1 GLLARDP
8 APHPARG
15 DRRGPLRVHAVDGRV
30 PHHLLRVR
38 PEGNAH
44 YVHLEPAEGRHRPP
58 GECPR
63 QRAPGRLLRPASG
76 GRVAARTRGRV
87 ALRPGE
93 NTVKLPTEGKTRAD
107 VMASLERSM
116 AGDLAW
122 NEGRTFSLVYGVGAE
137 HLRLLQ
143 EAYSLFMATNGL
155 GAGRIFKS
163 LSTLEGEL
171 VSMSAELLGGADC
184 PGNVTSGGSESI
196 ILGVRAA
203 QERARA
209 ERPQITRPELVLPA
223 SAHPAFDKAAHI
235 FGIRNVRTP
244 ITKDY
249 VADVQAM
256 ADAVNEN
263 TIGLVASA
271 PNYPFGTI
279 DPVTAIAEI
288 ARRHALHLHVDACV
302 GGFALPFL
310 RKLGQPIPSFD
321 FTVPEVSTISADLHK
336 YGFAA
341 RGTSL
346 ILYRDQALQRRV
358 GFQLDDWAGGPY
370 RTPTMAGSR
379 PGGVGGV
386 PALRRDGVPGAES
399 HDAGHLA
406 PSAPRDRGDPRTPRA
421 RRSRHVRVG
430 LRLGHPRRDGGGRR

>member
-1 GLLARDP
+1 M
-8 APHPARG
+8 
-15 DRRGPLRVHAVDGRV
+15 
-30 PHHLLRVR
+30 
-38 PEGNAH
+38 
-44 YVHLEPAEGRHRPP
+44 
-58 GECPR
+58 
-63 QRAPGRLLRPASG
+63 
-76 GRVAARTRGRV
+76 
-87 ALRPGE
+87 
-93 NTVKLPTEGKTRAD
+93 KLPTEGKTRAD

-122 NEGRTFSLVYGVGAE
+122 DEGRTFSLVYGAGPE

-171 VSMSAELLGGADC
+171 VSMSADLLGGPDC

-209 ERPQITRPELVLPA
+209 ERPRVTRPEVVLPA
-223 SAHPAFDKAAHI
+223 SAHPAFDKAAHV

-310 RKLGQPIPSFD
+310 RKLGQPIPPFD
-321 FTVPEVSTISADLHK
+321 FGVPEVSTISADLHK

-346 ILYRDQALQRRV
+346 ILYRDQTLQRRV
-358 GFQLDDWAGGPY
+358 GFKLDDWSGGPY

-379 PGGVGGV
+379 PGGMIAAAWAVFQHYGEAGFLELNRTMLDTSQR
-386 PALRRDGVPGAES
+386 LRRGIEAIPGFHVLGDPAMYVWGFASDAIDVMAVADAMAERRWYLGRQLTTPPSLHVVLTPIHAPVVDDFLRDLREVAES
-399 HDAGHLA
+399 IARSGR
-406 PSAPRDRGDPRTPRA
+406 SGE
-421 RRSRHVRVG
+421 RRSSYAT
-430 LRLGHPRRDGGGRR
+430 

>member
-1 GLLARDP
+1 M
-8 APHPARG
+8 
-15 DRRGPLRVHAVDGRV
+15 
-30 PHHLLRVR
+30 
-38 PEGNAH
+38 
-44 YVHLEPAEGRHRPP
+44 
-58 GECPR
+58 
-63 QRAPGRLLRPASG
+63 
-76 GRVAARTRGRV
+76 
-87 ALRPGE
+87 
-93 NTVKLPTEGKTRAD
+93 KLPTEGKTRAD

-310 RKLGQPIPSFD
+310 RKLGQPIPPFD
-321 FTVPEVSTISADLHK
+321 FGVPEVSTISADLHK

-346 ILYRDQALQRRV
+346 ILYRDQTLQRRV
-358 GFQLDDWAGGPY
+358 GFKLDDWSGGPY

-379 PGGVGGV
+379 PGGMIAAAWAVFQHYGEAGFLELNRTMLDTSQR
-386 PALRRDGVPGAES
+386 LRRGIEAIPGFHVLGDPAMYVWGFASDAIDVMAVADAMAERRWYLGRQLTTPPSLHVVLTPIHAPVVDGFLRDLREVAES
-399 HDAGHLA
+399 IARSGR
-406 PSAPRDRGDPRTPRA
+406 SGE
-421 RRSRHVRVG
+421 RRSSYAT
-430 LRLGHPRRDGGGRR
+430 

>member
-1 GLLARDP
+1 M
-8 APHPARG
+8 
-15 DRRGPLRVHAVDGRV
+15 
-30 PHHLLRVR
+30 
-38 PEGNAH
+38 
-44 YVHLEPAEGRHRPP
+44 
-58 GECPR
+58 
-63 QRAPGRLLRPASG
+63 
-76 GRVAARTRGRV
+76 
-87 ALRPGE
+87 
-93 NTVKLPTEGKTRAD
+93 KLPTEGKTRAD

-122 NEGRTFSLVYGVGAE
+122 DEGRTFSLVYGAGAE

-310 RKLGQPIPSFD
+310 RKLGQPIPPFD
-321 FTVPEVSTISADLHK
+321 FGVPEVSTISADLHK

-346 ILYRDQALQRRV
+346 ILYRDQTLQRRV
-358 GFQLDDWAGGPY
+358 GFKLDDWSGGPY

-379 PGGVGGV
+379 PGGMIAAAWAVFQHYGEAGFLELNRTMLDTSQR
-386 PALRRDGVPGAES
+386 LRRGIEAIPGFHVLGDPAMYVWGFASDAIDVMAVADAMAERRWYLGRQLTTPPSLHVVLTPIHAPVVDGFLRDLREVAES
-399 HDAGHLA
+399 IARSGR
-406 PSAPRDRGDPRTPRA
+406 SGE
-421 RRSRHVRVG
+421 RRSSYAT
-430 LRLGHPRRDGGGRR
+430 

>member
-1 GLLARDP
+1 
-8 APHPARG
+8 
-15 DRRGPLRVHAVDGRV
+15 
-30 PHHLLRVR
+30 
-38 PEGNAH
+38 
-44 YVHLEPAEGRHRPP
+44 
-58 GECPR
+58 
-63 QRAPGRLLRPASG
+63 
-76 GRVAARTRGRV
+76 
-87 ALRPGE
+87 
-93 NTVKLPTEGKTRAD
+93 VKLPTEGKTRAD

-122 NEGRTFSLVYGVGAE
+122 DEGRTFSLVYGAGPE

-171 VSMSAELLGGADC
+171 VSMSADLLGGPDC

-209 ERPQITRPELVLPA
+209 ERPRVTRPEVVLPA
-223 SAHPAFDKAAHI
+223 SAHPAFDKAAHV

-310 RKLGQPIPSFD
+310 RKLGQPIPPFD
-321 FTVPEVSTISADLHK
+321 FGVPEVSTISADLHK

-346 ILYRDQALQRRV
+346 ILYRDQTLQRRV
-358 GFQLDDWAGGPY
+358 GFKLDDWSGGPY

-379 PGGVGGV
+379 PGGMIAAAWAVFQHYGEAGFLELNRTMLDTSQR
-386 PALRRDGVPGAES
+386 LRRGIEAIPGFHVLGDPAMYVWGFASDAIDVMAVADAMAERRWYLGRQLTTPPSLHVVLTPIHAPVVDDVLRDLREVAES
-399 HDAGHLA
+399 IARSGR
-406 PSAPRDRGDPRTPRA
+406 SGE
-421 RRSRHVRVG
+421 RRSSYAT
-430 LRLGHPRRDGGGRR
+430 

>member
-1 GLLARDP
+1 
-8 APHPARG
+8 
-15 DRRGPLRVHAVDGRV
+15 
-30 PHHLLRVR
+30 
-38 PEGNAH
+38 
-44 YVHLEPAEGRHRPP
+44 
-58 GECPR
+58 
-63 QRAPGRLLRPASG
+63 
-76 GRVAARTRGRV
+76 
-87 ALRPGE
+87 
-93 NTVKLPTEGKTRAD
+93 VKLPIEGKTRAD
-107 VMASLERSM
+107 VMASLEQYM

-122 NEGRTFSLVYGVGAE
+122 HEGRTFSLVYGAGAE
-137 HLRLLQ
+137 HLRLLR

-155 GAGRIFKS
+155 GAGRMFKS
-163 LSTLEGEL
+163 LATLEEEL
-171 VSMSAELLGGADC
+171 VSMSAELLGGAGC

-203 QERARA
+203 HERTRA
-209 ERPQITRPELVLPA
+209 ERPRVTRPTLVLPA

-244 ITKDY
+244 LTKDY
-249 VADVQAM
+249 VADVPAM
-256 ADAVNEN
+256 ADAVTDD

-271 PNYPFGTI
+271 PNYPFGTM
-279 DPVTAIAEI
+279 DPVAAIAEI

-379 PGGVGGV
+379 PGGMIAAAWAVFQHYGETGFLELNRTMLDTSLR
-386 PALRRDGVPGAES
+386 LRRGIEAIPGL
-399 HDAGHLA
+399 HVL
-406 PSAPRDRGDPRTPRA
+406 GDPVMYVWGFASDTLDVMAVADAMAERRWYLGRQLTTPPSVHVVLTPIHAPVVDAFLHDLREVASAIGRSGRTGEK
-421 RRSRHVRVG
+421 RSNYAT
-430 LRLGHPRRDGGGRR
+430 

>member
-1 GLLARDP
+1 
-8 APHPARG
+8 
-15 DRRGPLRVHAVDGRV
+15 
-30 PHHLLRVR
+30 
-38 PEGNAH
+38 
-44 YVHLEPAEGRHRPP
+44 
-58 GECPR
+58 
-63 QRAPGRLLRPASG
+63 
-76 GRVAARTRGRV
+76 
-87 ALRPGE
+87 
-93 NTVKLPTEGKTRAD
+93 VKLPTEGKTRAD

-310 RKLGQPIPSFD
+310 RKLGQPIPPFD
-321 FTVPEVSTISADLHK
+321 FGVPEVSTISADLHK

-346 ILYRDQALQRRV
+346 ILYRDQTLQRRV
-358 GFQLDDWAGGPY
+358 GFKLDDWSGGPY

-379 PGGVGGV
+379 PGGMIAAAWAVFQHYGEAGFLELNRTMLDTSQR
-386 PALRRDGVPGAES
+386 LRRGIEAIPGFHVLGDPAMYVWGFASDAIDVMAVADAMAERRWYLGRQLTTPPSLHVVLTPIHAPVVDGFLRDLREVAES
-399 HDAGHLA
+399 IARSGR
-406 PSAPRDRGDPRTPRA
+406 SGE
-421 RRSRHVRVG
+421 RRSSYAT
-430 LRLGHPRRDGGGRR
+430 

>member
-1 GLLARDP
+1 M
-8 APHPARG
+8 
-15 DRRGPLRVHAVDGRV
+15 
-30 PHHLLRVR
+30 
-38 PEGNAH
+38 
-44 YVHLEPAEGRHRPP
+44 
-58 GECPR
+58 
-63 QRAPGRLLRPASG
+63 
-76 GRVAARTRGRV
+76 
-87 ALRPGE
+87 
-93 NTVKLPTEGKTRAD
+93 KLPTEGKTRAD

-122 NEGRTFSLVYGVGAE
+122 DEGRTFSLVYGVGAE

-209 ERPQITRPELVLPA
+209 ERPQITRPEVVLPA

-310 RKLGQPIPSFD
+310 RKLGQPIPPFD
-321 FTVPEVSTISADLHK
+321 FGVPEVSTISADLHK

-346 ILYRDQALQRRV
+346 ILYRDQTLQRRV
-358 GFQLDDWAGGPY
+358 GFKLDDWSGGPY

-379 PGGVGGV
+379 PGGMIAAAWAVFQHYGEAGFLELNRTMLDTSQR
-386 PALRRDGVPGAES
+386 LRRGIEAIPGFHVLGDPAMYVWGFASDAIDVMAVADAMAERRWYLGRQLTTPPSLHVVLTPIHAPVVDGFLRDLREVAES
-399 HDAGHLA
+399 IARSGR
-406 PSAPRDRGDPRTPRA
+406 SGE
-421 RRSRHVRVG
+421 RRSSYAT
-430 LRLGHPRRDGGGRR
+430 

>member
-1 GLLARDP
+1 
-8 APHPARG
+8 
-15 DRRGPLRVHAVDGRV
+15 
-30 PHHLLRVR
+30 
-38 PEGNAH
+38 
-44 YVHLEPAEGRHRPP
+44 
-58 GECPR
+58 
-63 QRAPGRLLRPASG
+63 
-76 GRVAARTRGRV
+76 
-87 ALRPGE
+87 
-93 NTVKLPTEGKTRAD
+93 VKLPTEGKTRAD

-122 NEGRTFSLVYGVGAE
+122 DEGRTFSLVYGVGAE

-171 VSMSAELLGGADC
+171 VSMSADLLGGPDC

-310 RKLGQPIPSFD
+310 RKLGQPIPPFD
-321 FTVPEVSTISADLHK
+321 FGVPEVSTISADLHK

-346 ILYRDQALQRRV
+346 ILYRDQTLQRRV
-358 GFQLDDWAGGPY
+358 GFKLDDWSGGPY

-379 PGGVGGV
+379 PGGMIAAAWAVFQHYGEAGFLELNRTMLDTSQR
-386 PALRRDGVPGAES
+386 LRRGIEAIPGFHVLGDPAMYVWGFASDAIDVMAMADAMAERRWYLGRQLTTPPSLHVVLTPIHAPVVDGFLRDLREVAES
-399 HDAGHLA
+399 IARSGR
-406 PSAPRDRGDPRTPRA
+406 SGE
-421 RRSRHVRVG
+421 RRSSYAT
-430 LRLGHPRRDGGGRR
+430 

>member
-1 GLLARDP
+1 M
-8 APHPARG
+8 
-15 DRRGPLRVHAVDGRV
+15 
-30 PHHLLRVR
+30 
-38 PEGNAH
+38 
-44 YVHLEPAEGRHRPP
+44 
-58 GECPR
+58 
-63 QRAPGRLLRPASG
+63 
-76 GRVAARTRGRV
+76 
-87 ALRPGE
+87 
-93 NTVKLPTEGKTRAD
+93 KLPSEGKTRAD

-122 NEGRTFSLVYGVGAE
+122 HEGRTFSLVYGAGEE

-155 GAGRIFKS
+155 GAGRMFKS
-163 LSTLEGEL
+163 LATLEAEL

-196 ILGVRAA
+196 ILGIRAA

-209 ERPQITRPELVLPA
+209 ERPRVTRPEVVLPA

-256 ADAVNEN
+256 ADAVTEN

-279 DPVTAIAEI
+279 DPVPAIAEV

-310 RKLGQPIPSFD
+310 RKLGQPVPPFD
-321 FTVPEVSTISADLHK
+321 FQVPEVSTMSADLHK

-358 GFQLDDWAGGPY
+358 GFKLDDWSGGPY

-379 PGGVGGV
+379 PGGMIAAAWAVFQHYGESGFLELNRTMLDTSLR
-386 PALRRDGVPGAES
+386 LRRGIEAI
-399 HDAGHLA
+399 
-406 PSAPRDRGDPRTPRA
+406 PSFHVLGDPAMYVWGFASDAIDVMAVADAMAERRWYLGRQLTTPPSLHVVLTPIHAPVVDDFLRDLREVAETVARTG
-421 RRSRHVRVG
+421 RSGEKRSNYAT
-430 LRLGHPRRDGGGRR
+430 

>member
-1 GLLARDP
+1 M
-8 APHPARG
+8 
-15 DRRGPLRVHAVDGRV
+15 
-30 PHHLLRVR
+30 
-38 PEGNAH
+38 
-44 YVHLEPAEGRHRPP
+44 
-58 GECPR
+58 
-63 QRAPGRLLRPASG
+63 
-76 GRVAARTRGRV
+76 
-87 ALRPGE
+87 
-93 NTVKLPTEGKTRAD
+93 KLPTEGKTRAD

-122 NEGRTFSLVYGVGAE
+122 DEGRTFSLVYGVGAE

-310 RKLGQPIPSFD
+310 RKLGQPIPPFD
-321 FTVPEVSTISADLHK
+321 FGVPEVSTISADLHK

-346 ILYRDQALQRRV
+346 ILYRDQTLQRRV
-358 GFQLDDWAGGPY
+358 GFKLDDWSGGPY

-379 PGGVGGV
+379 PGGMIAAAWAVFQHYGETGFLELNRTMLDTSLR
-386 PALRRDGVPGAES
+386 LRRGIEAIPGL
-399 HDAGHLA
+399 HVL
-406 PSAPRDRGDPRTPRA
+406 GDPVMYVWGFASDTLDVMAVADAMAERRWYLGRQLTTPPSLHVVLTPIHAPVVDAFLHDLREVASAIGRSGRTGEK
-421 RRSRHVRVG
+421 RSNYAT
-430 LRLGHPRRDGGGRR
+430 

>member
-1 GLLARDP
+1 M
-8 APHPARG
+8 
-15 DRRGPLRVHAVDGRV
+15 
-30 PHHLLRVR
+30 
-38 PEGNAH
+38 N
-44 YVHLEPAEGRHRPP
+44 
-58 GECPR
+58 
-63 QRAPGRLLRPASG
+63 
-76 GRVAARTRGRV
+76 
-87 ALRPGE
+87 
-93 NTVKLPTEGKTRAD
+93 LPIEGKTRAD
-107 VMASLERSM
+107 VMASLEQSM

-122 NEGRTFSLVYGVGAE
+122 QEGRTFSLVYGAGAE
-137 HLRLLQ
+137 HLRLLR

-155 GAGRIFKS
+155 GAGRMFKS
-163 LSTLEGEL
+163 LATLEEEL
-171 VSMSAELLGGADC
+171 VSMSAELLGGAGC

-203 QERARA
+203 HERARA
-209 ERPQITRPELVLPA
+209 ERPRVTRPTLVLPA

-244 ITKDY
+244 LTKDY

-256 ADAVNEN
+256 ADAVTDD

-271 PNYPFGTI
+271 PNYPFGTM
-279 DPVTAIAEI
+279 DPVSAIAEI

-310 RKLGQPIPSFD
+310 RKLGQPVPSFD
-321 FTVPEVSTISADLHK
+321 FAVPEVSTISADLHK

-379 PGGVGGV
+379 PGGMIAAAWAVFQHYGEAGFLELNRTMLDTSLR
-386 PALRRDGVPGAES
+386 LRRGIEAIPGF
-399 HDAGHLA
+399 HVL
-406 PSAPRDRGDPRTPRA
+406 GDPAMYVWGFASDTLDVMAVADAMAERHWYLGRQLTTPPSLHVVLTPIHAPVVDDFLRDLREVADAIGRSGRTGEK
-421 RRSRHVRVG
+421 RSNYAT
-430 LRLGHPRRDGGGRR
+430 

>member
-1 GLLARDP
+1 M
-8 APHPARG
+8 
-15 DRRGPLRVHAVDGRV
+15 
-30 PHHLLRVR
+30 
-38 PEGNAH
+38 
-44 YVHLEPAEGRHRPP
+44 
-58 GECPR
+58 
-63 QRAPGRLLRPASG
+63 
-76 GRVAARTRGRV
+76 
-87 ALRPGE
+87 
-93 NTVKLPTEGKTRAD
+93 KLPTEGKTRAD

-122 NEGRTFSLVYGVGAE
+122 DEGRTFSLVYGAGPE

-171 VSMSAELLGGADC
+171 VSMSADLLGGPDC

-209 ERPQITRPELVLPA
+209 ERPRVTRPEVVLPA
-223 SAHPAFDKAAHI
+223 SAHPAFDKAAHV

-310 RKLGQPIPSFD
+310 RKLGQPIPPFD
-321 FTVPEVSTISADLHK
+321 FGVPEVSTISADLHK

-346 ILYRDQALQRRV
+346 ILYRDQTLQRRV
-358 GFQLDDWAGGPY
+358 GFKLDDWSGGPY

-379 PGGVGGV
+379 PGGMIAAAWAVFQHYGEAGFLELNRTMLDTSQR
-386 PALRRDGVPGAES
+386 LRRGIEAIPGFHVLGDPAMYVWGFASDAIDVMAVADAMAERRWYLGRQLTTPPSLHVVLTPIHAPVVDDVLRDLREVAES
-399 HDAGHLA
+399 IARSGR
-406 PSAPRDRGDPRTPRA
+406 SGE
-421 RRSRHVRVG
+421 RRSSYAT
-430 LRLGHPRRDGGGRR
+430 

>member
-1 GLLARDP
+1 M
-8 APHPARG
+8 
-15 DRRGPLRVHAVDGRV
+15 
-30 PHHLLRVR
+30 
-38 PEGNAH
+38 
-44 YVHLEPAEGRHRPP
+44 
-58 GECPR
+58 
-63 QRAPGRLLRPASG
+63 
-76 GRVAARTRGRV
+76 
-87 ALRPGE
+87 
-93 NTVKLPTEGKTRAD
+93 KLPSEGKTRAD
-107 VMASLERSM
+107 VMALLERSM

-122 NEGRTFSLVYGVGAE
+122 HEGRTFSLVYGAGEE
-137 HLRLLQ
+137 HLRLLR
-143 EAYSLFMATNGL
+143 EAYALFMATNGL

-163 LSTLEGEL
+163 LAALEADL
-171 VSMSAELLGGADC
+171 VGMSAELLGGADC

-203 QERARA
+203 RERARA
-209 ERPQITRPELVLPA
+209 ERPRVTRPELVLPV
-223 SAHPAFDKAAHI
+223 SAHPAFDKAALI

-256 ADAVNEN
+256 AEAVTDD

-279 DPVTAIAEI
+279 DPVPAIAEI

-310 RKLGQPIPSFD
+310 RKLGQPIPPFD
-321 FTVPEVSTISADLHK
+321 FAVPEVSTMSADLHK

-346 ILYRDQALQRRV
+346 ILYRDQALQRQV
-358 GFQLDDWAGGPY
+358 AFQLDDWSGGSY

-379 PGGVGGV
+379 PGGMIAAAWAVFQHYGLAGFLELNRTMLETSLR
-386 PALRRDGVPGAES
+386 LRRGIEAIPGF
-399 HDAGHLA
+399 HVL
-406 PSAPRDRGDPRTPRA
+406 GDPAMYVWGFASEVHDVMAVADAMAERRWYLGRQLTTPPSLHVVLTPIHAPVVDDFLRDLREVADAIARTGRTGEK
-421 RRSRHVRVG
+421 RSSYAT
-430 LRLGHPRRDGGGRR
+430 

>member
-1 GLLARDP
+1 M
-8 APHPARG
+8 
-15 DRRGPLRVHAVDGRV
+15 
-30 PHHLLRVR
+30 
-38 PEGNAH
+38 
-44 YVHLEPAEGRHRPP
+44 
-58 GECPR
+58 
-63 QRAPGRLLRPASG
+63 
-76 GRVAARTRGRV
+76 
-87 ALRPGE
+87 
-93 NTVKLPTEGKTRAD
+93 KLPTEGKTRAD

-122 NEGRTFSLVYGVGAE
+122 DEGRTFSLVYGVGAE

-209 ERPQITRPELVLPA
+209 ERPRVTRPEVVLPA

-310 RKLGQPIPSFD
+310 RKLGQPIPPFD
-321 FTVPEVSTISADLHK
+321 FGVPEVSTISADLHK

-346 ILYRDQALQRRV
+346 ILYRDQTLQRRV
-358 GFQLDDWAGGPY
+358 GFKLDDWSGGPY

-379 PGGVGGV
+379 PGGMIAAAWAVFQHYGEAGFLELNRTMLDTSQR
-386 PALRRDGVPGAES
+386 LRRGIEAIPGFHVLGDPAMYVWGFASDAIDVMAVADAMAERRWYLGRQLTTPPSLHVVLTPIHAPVVDGFLRDLREVAES
-399 HDAGHLA
+399 IARSGR
-406 PSAPRDRGDPRTPRA
+406 SGE
-421 RRSRHVRVG
+421 RRSSYAT
-430 LRLGHPRRDGGGRR
+430 

>member
-1 GLLARDP
+1 M
-8 APHPARG
+8 
-15 DRRGPLRVHAVDGRV
+15 
-30 PHHLLRVR
+30 
-38 PEGNAH
+38 
-44 YVHLEPAEGRHRPP
+44 
-58 GECPR
+58 
-63 QRAPGRLLRPASG
+63 
-76 GRVAARTRGRV
+76 
-87 ALRPGE
+87 
-93 NTVKLPTEGKTRAD
+93 KLPTEGKTRAD

-122 NEGRTFSLVYGVGAE
+122 DEGRTFSLVYGVGAE

-209 ERPQITRPELVLPA
+209 ERPRVTRPELVLPA

-310 RKLGQPIPSFD
+310 RKLGQPIPPFD
-321 FTVPEVSTISADLHK
+321 FGVPEVSTISADLHK

-346 ILYRDQALQRRV
+346 ILYRDQTLQRRV
-358 GFQLDDWAGGPY
+358 GFKLDDWSGGPY

-379 PGGVGGV
+379 PGGMIAAAWAVFQHYGEAGFLELNRTMLDTSQR
-386 PALRRDGVPGAES
+386 LRRGIEAIPGFHVLGDPAMYVWGFASDAIDVMAVADAMAERRWYLGRQLTTPPSLHVVLTPIHAPVVDGFLRDLREVAES
-399 HDAGHLA
+399 IARSGR
-406 PSAPRDRGDPRTPRA
+406 SGE
-421 RRSRHVRVG
+421 RRSSYAT
-430 LRLGHPRRDGGGRR
+430 

>member
-1 GLLARDP
+1 M
-8 APHPARG
+8 
-15 DRRGPLRVHAVDGRV
+15 
-30 PHHLLRVR
+30 
-38 PEGNAH
+38 N
-44 YVHLEPAEGRHRPP
+44 
-58 GECPR
+58 
-63 QRAPGRLLRPASG
+63 
-76 GRVAARTRGRV
+76 
-87 ALRPGE
+87 
-93 NTVKLPTEGKTRAD
+93 LPIEGKTRAD
-107 VMASLERSM
+107 VMASLEQSM

-122 NEGRTFSLVYGVGAE
+122 QEGRTFSLVYGAGAE
-137 HLRLLQ
+137 HLRLLR

-155 GAGRIFKS
+155 GAGRMFKS
-163 LSTLEGEL
+163 LATLEEEL
-171 VSMSAELLGGADC
+171 VSMSAELLGGAGC

-203 QERARA
+203 HERARA
-209 ERPQITRPELVLPA
+209 ERPRVTRPTLVLPA
-223 SAHPAFDKAAHI
+223 SAHPAFDKAALI

-244 ITKDY
+244 LTKDY

-256 ADAVNEN
+256 ADAVTDD

-271 PNYPFGTI
+271 PNYPFGTM
-279 DPVTAIAEI
+279 DPVSAIAEL

-310 RKLGQPIPSFD
+310 RKLGQPVPSFD
-321 FTVPEVSTISADLHK
+321 FAVPEVSTISADLHK

-379 PGGVGGV
+379 PGGMIAAAWAVFQRYGEAGFLELNRTMLDTSLR
-386 PALRRDGVPGAES
+386 LRRGIEAIPGF
-399 HDAGHLA
+399 HVL
-406 PSAPRDRGDPRTPRA
+406 GDPAMYVWGFASDTLDVMAVADAMAERHWYLGRQLTTPPSLHVVLTPIHAPVVDDFLRDLREVADAIGRSGRTGEK
-421 RRSRHVRVG
+421 RSNYAT
-430 LRLGHPRRDGGGRR
+430 

>member
-1 GLLARDP
+1 M
-8 APHPARG
+8 
-15 DRRGPLRVHAVDGRV
+15 
-30 PHHLLRVR
+30 
-38 PEGNAH
+38 N
-44 YVHLEPAEGRHRPP
+44 
-58 GECPR
+58 
-63 QRAPGRLLRPASG
+63 
-76 GRVAARTRGRV
+76 
-87 ALRPGE
+87 
-93 NTVKLPTEGKTRAD
+93 LPIEGKTRAD
-107 VMASLERSM
+107 VMASLEQSM

-122 NEGRTFSLVYGVGAE
+122 QEGRTFSLVYGAGAE
-137 HLRLLQ
+137 HLRLLR

-155 GAGRIFKS
+155 GAGRMFKS
-163 LSTLEGEL
+163 LATLEEEL
-171 VSMSAELLGGADC
+171 VSMSAELLGGAGC

-203 QERARA
+203 HERARA
-209 ERPQITRPELVLPA
+209 ERPRVTRPTLVLPA
-223 SAHPAFDKAAHI
+223 SAHPAFDKAALI

-244 ITKDY
+244 LTKDY

-256 ADAVNEN
+256 ADAVTDD

-271 PNYPFGTI
+271 PNYPFGTM
-279 DPVTAIAEI
+279 DPVSAIAEI

-310 RKLGQPIPSFD
+310 RKLGQPVPSFD
-321 FTVPEVSTISADLHK
+321 FAVPEVSTISADLHK

-379 PGGVGGV
+379 PGGMIAAAWAVFQHYGEAGFLELNRTMLDTSLR
-386 PALRRDGVPGAES
+386 LRRGIEAIPGF
-399 HDAGHLA
+399 HVL
-406 PSAPRDRGDPRTPRA
+406 GDPAMYVWGFASDTLDVMAVADAMAERHWYLGRQLTTPPSLHVVLTPIHAPVVDDFLRDLREVADAIGRSGRTGEK
-421 RRSRHVRVG
+421 RSNYAT
-430 LRLGHPRRDGGGRR
+430 

>member
-1 GLLARDP
+1 
-8 APHPARG
+8 
-15 DRRGPLRVHAVDGRV
+15 
-30 PHHLLRVR
+30 
-38 PEGNAH
+38 
-44 YVHLEPAEGRHRPP
+44 
-58 GECPR
+58 
-63 QRAPGRLLRPASG
+63 
-76 GRVAARTRGRV
+76 
-87 ALRPGE
+87 
-93 NTVKLPTEGKTRAD
+93 VKLPTEGKTRAD

-122 NEGRTFSLVYGVGAE
+122 DEGRTFSLVYGAGPE

-171 VSMSAELLGGADC
+171 VSMSADLLGGPDC

-209 ERPQITRPELVLPA
+209 ERPRVTRPEVVLPA
-223 SAHPAFDKAAHI
+223 SAHPAFDKAAHV

-310 RKLGQPIPSFD
+310 RKLGQPIPPFD
-321 FTVPEVSTISADLHK
+321 FGVPEVSTISADLHK

-346 ILYRDQALQRRV
+346 ILYRDQTLQRRV
-358 GFQLDDWAGGPY
+358 GFKLDDWSGGPY

-379 PGGVGGV
+379 PGGMIAAAWAVFQHYGEAGFLELNRTMLDTSQR
-386 PALRRDGVPGAES
+386 LRRGIEAIPGF
-399 HDAGHLA
+399 HVL
-406 PSAPRDRGDPRTPRA
+406 GDPAMYVWGFASDAIDVMAVADAMAERRWYLGRQLTTPPSLHVVLTPIHPPVVDDVHRDLREVA
-421 RRSRHVRVG
+421 YSIARCGPPGERRSSYAT
-430 LRLGHPRRDGGGRR
+430 

>member
-1 GLLARDP
+1 M
-8 APHPARG
+8 
-15 DRRGPLRVHAVDGRV
+15 
-30 PHHLLRVR
+30 
-38 PEGNAH
+38 
-44 YVHLEPAEGRHRPP
+44 
-58 GECPR
+58 
-63 QRAPGRLLRPASG
+63 
-76 GRVAARTRGRV
+76 
-87 ALRPGE
+87 
-93 NTVKLPTEGKTRAD
+93 KLPTEGKTRAD

-122 NEGRTFSLVYGVGAE
+122 DEGRTFSLVYGVGAE

-310 RKLGQPIPSFD
+310 RKLGQPIPPFD
-321 FTVPEVSTISADLHK
+321 FGVPEVSTISADLHK

-346 ILYRDQALQRRV
+346 ILYRDQTLQRRV
-358 GFQLDDWAGGPY
+358 GFKLDDWSGGPY

-379 PGGVGGV
+379 PGGMIAAAWAVFQHYGEAGFLELNRTMLDTSQR
-386 PALRRDGVPGAES
+386 LRRGIEAIPGFHVLGDPAMYVWGFASDAIDVMAVADAMAERRWYLGRQLTTPPSLHVVLTPIHAPVVDGFLRDLREVAES
-399 HDAGHLA
+399 IARSGR
-406 PSAPRDRGDPRTPRA
+406 SGE
-421 RRSRHVRVG
+421 RRSSYAT
-430 LRLGHPRRDGGGRR
+430 

>member
-1 GLLARDP
+1 
-8 APHPARG
+8 
-15 DRRGPLRVHAVDGRV
+15 
-30 PHHLLRVR
+30 
-38 PEGNAH
+38 
-44 YVHLEPAEGRHRPP
+44 
-58 GECPR
+58 
-63 QRAPGRLLRPASG
+63 
-76 GRVAARTRGRV
+76 
-87 ALRPGE
+87 
-93 NTVKLPTEGKTRAD
+93 
-107 VMASLERSM
+107 M

-122 NEGRTFSLVYGVGAE
+122 DEGRTFSLVYGVGAE

-310 RKLGQPIPSFD
+310 RKLGQPIPPFD
-321 FTVPEVSTISADLHK
+321 FGVPEVSTISADLHK

-346 ILYRDQALQRRV
+346 ILYRDQTLQRRV
-358 GFQLDDWAGGPY
+358 GFKLDDWSGGPY

-379 PGGVGGV
+379 PGGMIAAAWAVFQHYGEAGFLELNRTMLDTSQR
-386 PALRRDGVPGAES
+386 LRRGIEAIPGFHVLGDPAMYVWGFASDAIDVMAVADAMAERRWYLGRQLTTPPSLHVVLTPIHAPVVDGFLRDLREVAES
-399 HDAGHLA
+399 IARSGR
-406 PSAPRDRGDPRTPRA
+406 SGE
-421 RRSRHVRVG
+421 RRSSYAT
-430 LRLGHPRRDGGGRR
+430 

>member
-1 GLLARDP
+1 M
-8 APHPARG
+8 
-15 DRRGPLRVHAVDGRV
+15 
-30 PHHLLRVR
+30 
-38 PEGNAH
+38 
-44 YVHLEPAEGRHRPP
+44 
-58 GECPR
+58 
-63 QRAPGRLLRPASG
+63 
-76 GRVAARTRGRV
+76 
-87 ALRPGE
+87 
-93 NTVKLPTEGKTRAD
+93 KLPTEGKTRGD
-107 VMASLERSM
+107 VMALLERSM

-122 NEGRTFSLVYGVGAE
+122 HEGRTFSLVYGAGEE
-137 HLRLLQ
+137 HLRLLR
-143 EAYSLFMATNGL
+143 EAYALFMATNGL

-171 VSMSAELLGGADC
+171 VSMSAELLGGAGC

-196 ILGVRAA
+196 IMGIRAA

-209 ERPQITRPELVLPA
+209 ERPRVIHPELVLPA

-235 FGIRNVRTP
+235 FGIRNIRTP

-256 ADAVNEN
+256 ADAVTDN

-279 DPVTAIAEI
+279 DPVPAIAEI

-310 RKLGQPIPSFD
+310 RKLGEPIPPFD
-321 FTVPEVSTISADLHK
+321 FAVPEVSTMSADLHK

-346 ILYRDQALQRRV
+346 ILYRDEALQRRV
-358 GFQLDDWAGGPY
+358 GFKLDDWSGGPY

-379 PGGVGGV
+379 PGGMIAAAWAVFQHYGEAGFLELNRTMLDTSRR
-386 PALRRDGVPGAES
+386 LRRGIEAIPGF
-399 HDAGHLA
+399 HVL
-406 PSAPRDRGDPRTPRA
+406 GDPAMYVWGFASDAHDVMAVADAMAERRWFLGRQLTTPPSLHVVLTPIHAPVVDDFLRDLREVAAVIGRSGRTGEK
-421 RRSRHVRVG
+421 RSNYAT
-430 LRLGHPRRDGGGRR
+430 

>member
-1 GLLARDP
+1 M
-8 APHPARG
+8 
-15 DRRGPLRVHAVDGRV
+15 
-30 PHHLLRVR
+30 
-38 PEGNAH
+38 
-44 YVHLEPAEGRHRPP
+44 
-58 GECPR
+58 
-63 QRAPGRLLRPASG
+63 
-76 GRVAARTRGRV
+76 
-87 ALRPGE
+87 
-93 NTVKLPTEGKTRAD
+93 KLPIEGKTRAD
-107 VMASLERSM
+107 VMASLEQSM

-122 NEGRTFSLVYGVGAE
+122 HEGRTFSLVYGAGAE
-137 HLRLLQ
+137 HLRLLR

-155 GAGRIFKS
+155 GAGRMFKS
-163 LSTLEGEL
+163 LATLEEEL
-171 VSMSAELLGGADC
+171 VSMSAELLGGAGC

-203 QERARA
+203 HERARA
-209 ERPQITRPELVLPA
+209 ERPRVTRPTLVLPA

-244 ITKDY
+244 LTKDY
-249 VADVQAM
+249 VADVPAM
-256 ADAVNEN
+256 ADAVTDD

-271 PNYPFGTI
+271 PNYPFGTM
-279 DPVTAIAEI
+279 DPVAAIAEI

-379 PGGVGGV
+379 PGGMIAAAWAVFQHYGETGFLELNRTMLDTSLR
-386 PALRRDGVPGAES
+386 LRRGIEAIPGL
-399 HDAGHLA
+399 HVL
-406 PSAPRDRGDPRTPRA
+406 GDPVMYVWGFASDTLDVMAVADAMAERRWYLGRQLTTPPSLHVVLTPIHAPVVDAFLHDLREVASAIGRSGRTGEK
-421 RRSRHVRVG
+421 RSNYAT
-430 LRLGHPRRDGGGRR
+430 

>member
-1 GLLARDP
+1 
-8 APHPARG
+8 
-15 DRRGPLRVHAVDGRV
+15 
-30 PHHLLRVR
+30 
-38 PEGNAH
+38 
-44 YVHLEPAEGRHRPP
+44 
-58 GECPR
+58 
-63 QRAPGRLLRPASG
+63 
-76 GRVAARTRGRV
+76 
-87 ALRPGE
+87 
-93 NTVKLPTEGKTRAD
+93 VKLPTEGKTRAD

-122 NEGRTFSLVYGVGAE
+122 DEGRTFSLVYGVGAE

-310 RKLGQPIPSFD
+310 RKLGQPIPPFD
-321 FTVPEVSTISADLHK
+321 FGVPEVSTISADLHK

-346 ILYRDQALQRRV
+346 ILYRDQTLQRRV
-358 GFQLDDWAGGPY
+358 GFKLDDWSGGPY

-379 PGGVGGV
+379 PGGMIAAAWAVFQHYGEAGFLELNRTMLDTSQR
-386 PALRRDGVPGAES
+386 LRRGIEAIPGFHVLGDPAMYVWGFASDAIDVMAVADAMAERRWYLGRQLTTPPSLHVVLTPIHAPVVDGFLRDLREVAES
-399 HDAGHLA
+399 I
-406 PSAPRDRGDPRTPRA
+406 A
-421 RRSRHVRVG
+421 RSGRSGEKRSNYAT
-430 LRLGHPRRDGGGRR
+430 

>member
-1 GLLARDP
+1 M
-8 APHPARG
+8 
-15 DRRGPLRVHAVDGRV
+15 
-30 PHHLLRVR
+30 
-38 PEGNAH
+38 
-44 YVHLEPAEGRHRPP
+44 
-58 GECPR
+58 
-63 QRAPGRLLRPASG
+63 
-76 GRVAARTRGRV
+76 
-87 ALRPGE
+87 
-93 NTVKLPTEGKTRAD
+93 KLPTEGKTRAD

-122 NEGRTFSLVYGVGAE
+122 DEGRTFSLVYGVGAE

-171 VSMSAELLGGADC
+171 VSMSADLLGGPDC

-310 RKLGQPIPSFD
+310 RKLGQPIPPFD
-321 FTVPEVSTISADLHK
+321 FGVPEVSTISADLHK

-346 ILYRDQALQRRV
+346 ILYRDQTLQRRV
-358 GFQLDDWAGGPY
+358 GFKLDDWSGGPY

-379 PGGVGGV
+379 PGGMIAAAWAVFQHYGEAGFLELNRTMLDTSQR
-386 PALRRDGVPGAES
+386 LRRGIEAIPGFHVLGDPAMYVWGFASDAIDVMAVADAMAERRWYLGRQLTTPPSLHVVLTPIHAPVVDGFLRDLREVAES
-399 HDAGHLA
+399 IARSGR
-406 PSAPRDRGDPRTPRA
+406 SGE
-421 RRSRHVRVG
+421 RRSSYAT
-430 LRLGHPRRDGGGRR
+430 

>member
-1 GLLARDP
+1 M
-8 APHPARG
+8 
-15 DRRGPLRVHAVDGRV
+15 
-30 PHHLLRVR
+30 
-38 PEGNAH
+38 
-44 YVHLEPAEGRHRPP
+44 
-58 GECPR
+58 
-63 QRAPGRLLRPASG
+63 
-76 GRVAARTRGRV
+76 
-87 ALRPGE
+87 
-93 NTVKLPTEGKTRAD
+93 KLPTEGKTRAD

-122 NEGRTFSLVYGVGAE
+122 DEGRTFSLVYGVGAE

-310 RKLGQPIPSFD
+310 RKLGQPIPPFD
-321 FTVPEVSTISADLHK
+321 FGVPEVSTISADLHK

-346 ILYRDQALQRRV
+346 ILYRDQTLQRRV
-358 GFQLDDWAGGPY
+358 GFKLDDWSGGPY

-379 PGGVGGV
+379 PGGMIAAAWAVFQHYGEAGFLELNRTMLDTSQR
-386 PALRRDGVPGAES
+386 LRRGIEAIPGFHVLGDPAMYVWGFASDAIDVMAVADAMAERRWYLGRQLTTPPSLHVVLTPIHAPVVDDVLRDLREVAES
-399 HDAGHLA
+399 IARSGR
-406 PSAPRDRGDPRTPRA
+406 SGE
-421 RRSRHVRVG
+421 RRSSYAT
-430 LRLGHPRRDGGGRR
+430 

>member
-1 GLLARDP
+1 M
-8 APHPARG
+8 
-15 DRRGPLRVHAVDGRV
+15 
-30 PHHLLRVR
+30 
-38 PEGNAH
+38 N
-44 YVHLEPAEGRHRPP
+44 
-58 GECPR
+58 
-63 QRAPGRLLRPASG
+63 
-76 GRVAARTRGRV
+76 
-87 ALRPGE
+87 
-93 NTVKLPTEGKTRAD
+93 LPIEGKTRAD
-107 VMASLERSM
+107 VMASLEQSM

-122 NEGRTFSLVYGVGAE
+122 QEGRTFSLVYGAGAE
-137 HLRLLQ
+137 HLRLLR

-155 GAGRIFKS
+155 GAGRMFKS
-163 LSTLEGEL
+163 LATLEEEL
-171 VSMSAELLGGADC
+171 VSMSAELLGGAGC

-203 QERARA
+203 HERARA
-209 ERPQITRPELVLPA
+209 ERPRVTRPTLVLPA
-223 SAHPAFDKAAHI
+223 SAHPAFDKAALI

-244 ITKDY
+244 LTKDY

-256 ADAVNEN
+256 ADAVTDD

-271 PNYPFGTI
+271 PNYPFGTM
-279 DPVTAIAEI
+279 DPVSAIAEI

-310 RKLGQPIPSFD
+310 RKLGQPVPSFD
-321 FTVPEVSTISADLHK
+321 FAVPEVSTISADLHK

-379 PGGVGGV
+379 PGGMIAAAWAVFQRYGEAGFLELNRTMLDTSLR
-386 PALRRDGVPGAES
+386 LRRGIEAIPGF
-399 HDAGHLA
+399 HVL
-406 PSAPRDRGDPRTPRA
+406 GDPAMYVWGFASDTLDVMAVADAMAERHWYLGRQLTTPPSLHVVLTPIHAPVVDDFLRDLREVADAIGRSGRTGEK
-421 RRSRHVRVG
+421 RSNYAT
-430 LRLGHPRRDGGGRR
+430 

>member
-1 GLLARDP
+1 M
-8 APHPARG
+8 
-15 DRRGPLRVHAVDGRV
+15 
-30 PHHLLRVR
+30 
-38 PEGNAH
+38 
-44 YVHLEPAEGRHRPP
+44 
-58 GECPR
+58 
-63 QRAPGRLLRPASG
+63 
-76 GRVAARTRGRV
+76 
-87 ALRPGE
+87 
-93 NTVKLPTEGKTRAD
+93 KLPTEGKTRAD

-122 NEGRTFSLVYGVGAE
+122 DEGRTFSLVYGAGPE

-209 ERPQITRPELVLPA
+209 ERPRVTRPEVVLPA

-235 FGIRNVRTP
+235 FGVRNVRTP

-310 RKLGQPIPSFD
+310 RKLGQPIPPFD
-321 FTVPEVSTISADLHK
+321 FGVPEVSTISADLHK

-346 ILYRDQALQRRV
+346 ILYRDQTLQRRV
-358 GFQLDDWAGGPY
+358 GFKLDDWSGGPY

-379 PGGVGGV
+379 PGGMIAAAWAVFQHYGEAGFLELNRTMLDTSQR
-386 PALRRDGVPGAES
+386 LRRGIEAIPGFRVLGDPAMYVWGFASDAIDVMAVADAMAERRWYLGRQLTTPPSLHVVLTPLHAPVVDDFLRDLREVAES
-399 HDAGHLA
+399 IARSGR
-406 PSAPRDRGDPRTPRA
+406 SGE
-421 RRSRHVRVG
+421 RRSSYAT
-430 LRLGHPRRDGGGRR
+430 